1 MCSYYINP
9 PGSTVADCVW
19 GTSSKPVGNWAPYVA
34 GANTD
39 SNGETFVKIGWNPI
53 YTGSSLMSTLPT
65 FGVKIECPDG
75 GCNGLPCSIS
85 PNSSGNVDSNESAVG
100 AGGASFCVV
109 TVPKG
114 GTANI
119 VTFNTDGSSGSGSD
133 SGSSSSAEPSSTVAE
148 LKAGGFAAQA
158 EKATS
163 TTAAASSTEA
173 STTAPASTEASTTAA
188 ASSTAAE
195 STTAQSS
202 EATTGATSGASETD
216 ASTTT
221 KASKTA
227 SYAHARP
234 SVNPGMFHE
243 NGTSSQTTAAPSG
256 PSQTQGDSAP
266 VTTTTKKGEAG
277 RQQGSPAFA
286 GLIVAFVAAACFF

>member
-1 MCSYYINP
+1 MN
-9 PGSTVADCVW
+9 
-19 GTSSKPVGNWAPYVA
+19 
-34 GANTD
+34 
-39 SNGETFVKIGWNPI
+39 
-53 YTGSSLMSTLPT
+53 TLPT
-65 FGVKIECPDG
+65 WGVKIECPDG

-85 PNSSGNVDSNESAVG
+85 PNSSGNVDSKESAVG

-119 VTFNTDGSSGSGSD
+119 VTFNTDGSSGSSSGSD
-133 SGSSSSAEPSSTVAE
+133 SGSSSSAEPSSTHAE

-173 STTAPASTEASTTAA
+173 SSTVPASTEASTTAP
-188 ASSTAAE
+188 ASTTAAE

-202 EATTGATSGASETD
+202 EATTAAASSGTD
-216 ASTTT
+216 VSSTTA

-234 SVNPGMFHE
+234 SINPGMFHE
-243 NGTSSQTTAAPSG
+243 NGTSSQTTSAPSE
-256 PSQTQGDSAP
+256 PSQTQADAP